1 MLPKVTKCKGRSDIK
16 EVDITEFRVD
26 LFSFLSPFC
35 GWNPQAEV
43 QKGLS
48 GMITLVLNVLHPYE
62 CSLVAGGQRLERQR
76 SQRGHAS
83 SRVWTVQD
91 L

>member
-1 MLPKVTKCKGRSDIK
+1 M
-16 EVDITEFRVD
+16 EVDITEFRVY

-35 GWNPQAEV
+35 SWIPQAEV

-48 GMITLVLNVLHPYE
+48 GVITLVLNVLHPYE
-62 CSLVAGGQRLERQR
+62 CNLVAGGQRLERQR
-76 SQRGHAS
+76 SLRGHAS
-83 SRVWTVQD
+83 SLVWTGQD